1 MSKANLS
8 VNDGIALLTLDDGK
22 ANALGFDMQADISA
36 ALDEAE
42 AKSDVLVITGRA
54 GVTSAGFDLK
64 VMREQPDK
72 VDDMVTGG
80 GLLLTR
86 LFDFPK
92 PVIVASTGHAIA
104 AGALLMLTGDYR
116 LGIEGDSQYGLNET
130 AIGMT
135 LPHFGVELAK
145 FKVAKTYLDRAFV
158 SAELYAGEAALAAG
172 YLDAVMAPDALMDAA
187 MEKAKAMQALDA
199 KSYTRNKRLIRGAIA
214 DDMRREL
221 TTGKD

>member
-42 AKSDVLVITGRA
+42 AKGDVLVITGRA

-72 VDDMVTGG
+72 VNDMVTGG

-92 PVIVASTGHAIA
+92 PVIIASTGHAIA

-116 LGIEGDSQYGLNET
+116 LGIEGDSQYGLNVT

-135 LPHFGVELAK
+135 LPLFGLNWPNSNSPKPISTALLSVPNYMPARQLSQPVISMRHGAGGADGCGNGK
-145 FKVAKTYLDRAFV
+145 SQSHAGAGCQILHTQQTPYSWCDR
-158 SAELYAGEAALAAG
+158 
-172 YLDAVMAPDALMDAA
+172 
-187 MEKAKAMQALDA
+187 
-199 KSYTRNKRLIRGAIA
+199 R
-214 DDMRREL
+214 
-221 TTGKD
+221 

>member
-1 MSKANLS
+1 MSKAKLS
-8 VNDGIALLTLDDGK
+8 VNDGIALLSLDDGK
-22 ANALGFDMQADISA
+22 ANALGFDMQADFSA

-42 AKSDVLVITGRA
+42 AKGDVLVITGRA

-72 VDDMVTGG
+72 VDDMVSGG

-92 PVIVASTGHAIA
+92 PVIIASTGHAIA

-116 LGIEGDSQYGLNET
+116 IGVEGDGQYGLNET

-135 LPHFGVELAK
+135 LPHFGLALAQ
-145 FKVAKTYLDRAFV
+145 FRLAKTYLDRAFV
-158 SAELYAGEAALAAG
+158 GAELYSGEYAIAAG
-172 YLDAVMAPDALMDAA
+172 YLDTLVAPEALMDAA
-187 MEKAKAMQALDA
+187 MEKAKTMQKLDA

-214 DDMRREL
+214 DNMRHEL
-221 TTGKD
+221 TTAA